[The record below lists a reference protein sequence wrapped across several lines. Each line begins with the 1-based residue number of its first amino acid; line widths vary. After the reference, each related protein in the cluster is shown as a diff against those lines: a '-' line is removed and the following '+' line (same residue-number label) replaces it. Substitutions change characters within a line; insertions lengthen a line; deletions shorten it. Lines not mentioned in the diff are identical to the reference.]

1 MTSSGQQTILR
12 KIFATLLCGL
22 WLIAGGAI
30 AQPTLKI
37 SAGEG
42 RYRATQALMVLQDPS
57 HKLGIEEVVH
67 PVNAV
72 RFQPAMP
79 DPGTG
84 ALNYGF
90 SGSAWWL
97 ALPLT
102 LDAAAPS
109 QWLLEIGYSSLDRV
123 EVYTPRAG
131 GGFERQISGDLL
143 PFSERAYP
151 HRNLVFPLALLPGET
166 QTVYIRATSQGAMT
180 LPVTLWQPDA
190 LARADRSDYALLSL
204 YYGMLLALGLYN
216 LLLFMSTREPTFIAY
231 VAFTIAMAI
240 GQLSLN
246 GLGNQFVWPEWPEWG
261 NIALPMGMAL
271 TGLTGSIFVQL
282 FLDTRRTSPFDGLLK
297 ASVALFVIS
306 ILLAFYLPY
315 RPLAIFVALLG
326 VVFSGVAVITGVHS
340 VRTGHPGGRYFLLAW
355 AALLLGV
362 AIQGLRV
369 FGLVPSTGFTMY
381 AMQIG
386 SALELLL
393 LSFAMADRINVMR
406 AAKENADTAALNANN
421 QLVETLR
428 RSEQELED
436 RVAARTRD
444 LENANHQLLEKEREL
459 RRLALQDPLTGVANR
474 LFLNDRIDRAIS
486 RARRSGENVALLM
499 VDLDNFKPINDR
511 HGHAIGDL
519 LLVTVAQR
527 IRTVVREI
535 DTLARIGGDEF
546 VLLLEDVRE
555 PDSIRG
561 TVEKLMEAIRE
572 PVDIDTGEKISIS
585 ASIGVAFAP
594 LHAVQTARLLDL
606 ADVEMYK
613 AKAGGRNRYSIAA

>member
-1 MTSSGQQTILR
+1 MTSSGQQTTLR

-30 AQPTLKI
+30 AQTSLKI

-42 RYRATQALMVLQDPS
+42 RYRATQALMVLEDPS
-57 HKLGIEEVVH
+57 HKLGVEEVVH

-79 DPGTG
+79 DLGTG

-90 SGSAWWL
+90 SASAWWL

-123 EVYTPRAG
+123 EVYTQRAG

-151 HRNLVFPLALLPGET
+151 HRNLVFPLTLLPGEA

-190 LARADRSDYALLSL
+190 LARADRKDYALLSL

-216 LLLFMSTREPTFIAY
+216 LLLFMSTRERTFIAY

-261 NIALPMGMAL
+261 DIALPMGMAL

-315 RPLAIFVALLG
+315 RPLAIFVSLLG

-362 AIQGLRV
+362 VIQGLRV
-369 FGLVPSTGFTMY
+369 FGLVPTTGLTMY

-428 RSEQELED
+428 RSEQELES

-444 LENANHQLLEKEREL
+444 LENANQMLLDKEHEL

-474 LFLNDRIDRAIS
+474 LFLNDRIDRAIN

-511 HGHAIGDL
+511 HGHAVGDL
-519 LLVTVAQR
+519 LLITVAQR

-555 PDSIRG
+555 PDDIRG

-572 PVDIDTGEKISIS
+572 PVDIDSGEKISIS

-594 LHAVQTARLLDL
+594 LHAVQTARLLDR